1 MSEKFLT
8 GGTLFHWL
16 LIREYL
22 RDPLDFSWML
32 NTNIKLNYLQKIEV
46 IFII

>member
-1 MSEKFLT
+1 MQYISEKFLT
-8 GGTLFHWL
+8 DATFIHRF

-32 NTNIKLNYLQKIEV
+32 NANIKLN
-46 IFII
+46 